1 METQWLEAPAEEP
14 DCRTVYRHGKLCLG
28 SDLGWLS
35 VRLWGRHVHSLRR
48 GWRLGAPVA
57 VTTKLPLMPQE
68 LGLLPRSV
76 SLGVGLK
83 RTAARFCLAGSSV
96 LPPCSRQER
105 SLAFRCSRDG
115 QASGDANCGSAV
127 TWPSIS
133 GRSHWSAAHR
143 WEAGLKIETLALG
156 YAPTSTTDRRLG
168 ACRRSLQSCPRWMI
182 LDALSFSSS
191 DAPFSVLARSAFLC
205 C

>member
-14 DCRTVYRHGKLCLG
+14 DCRTVYRHGKLCPG

-35 VRLWGRHVHSLRR
+35 GRLWGRHVHSLRR

-115 QASGDANCGSAV
+115 QASGDANCGISCHLAIYIRQITLVCGSQMGSWLENRDISPLGMPQPPPQTAGWEHV
-127 TWPSIS
+127 T
-133 GRSHWSAAHR
+133 
-143 WEAGLKIETLALG
+143 EV
-156 YAPTSTTDRRLG
+156 
-168 ACRRSLQSCPRWMI
+168 
-182 LDALSFSSS
+182 FSPVP
-191 DAPFSVLARSAFLC
+191 DG
-205 C
+205 